1 MGDGYHH
8 HAVLAGIQSS
18 SSSSSGGPF
27 LRAAQGKLAKSFQA
41 KASPLESAAREQ
53 RIAASIVIGGVV
65 SKAPTARVDHRP
77 GQHGNTRSFP
87 GSGLSDVFYS
97 LSFFFSLFEQ
107 RAPGSDFLSYRLA
120 VGVGQKL
127 SRSPAADQRLAAKM
141 RKKNAATSNGTAR
154 TERLKALIGP
164 KVLSDGIASLGD
176 AQGIVLRVGLP

>member
-8 HAVLAGIQSS
+8 HAVLAGIQSSS

-87 GSGLSDVFYS
+87 GSGLSDVFCS
-97 LSFFFSLFEQ
+97 LSLFFFLFNS
-107 RAPGSDFLSYRLA
+107 AHP
-120 VGVGQKL
+120 
-127 SRSPAADQRLAAKM
+127 
-141 RKKNAATSNGTAR
+141 AR
-154 TERLKALIGP
+154 TSCRIDLQWALVRSCLARQRP
-164 KVLSDGIASLGD
+164 TNDW
-176 AQGIVLRVGLP
+176 LPR